1 MVHYSILIHFISF
14 ILFRHDDGIHGQQH
28 DEDEDTDLSP
38 PEVFNSTISQRSS
51 KGAFHEPED
60 LLLSTDF
67 DEMDTMASQPIPPGN
82 LNILFTNF
90 SI

>member
-1 MVHYSILIHFISF
+1 MAHYSILIHFISF
-14 ILFRHDDGIHGQQH
+14 ILFRHDGGIHGQQH
-28 DEDEDTDLSP
+28 DEDEDLSP
-38 PEVFNSTISQRSS
+38 PEALNSTISQRSS

-82 LNILFTNF
+82 
-90 SI
+90 